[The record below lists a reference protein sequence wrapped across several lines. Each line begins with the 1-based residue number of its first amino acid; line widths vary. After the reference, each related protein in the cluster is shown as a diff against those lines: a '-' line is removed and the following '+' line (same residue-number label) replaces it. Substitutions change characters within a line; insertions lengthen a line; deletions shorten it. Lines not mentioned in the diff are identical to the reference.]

1 MKHNKT
7 VVNHW
12 RYEDGW
18 RDTPQVFRSKDPS
31 LPEREFSPEIIGWHC
46 WVYPTDDQD
55 FEGWMEQNMKG
66 EVDVTHRFN
75 SGNPMYTVMI
85 KDDQDATLFKLTWM

>member
-1 MKHNKT
+1 MSNRAFI
-7 VVNHW
+7 NHW
-12 RYEDGW
+12 RYDDGW
-18 RDTPQVFRSKDPS
+18 HNTPAVFRINDPS
-31 LPEREFSPEIIGWHC
+31 VPEKEFREELVGWHC

-55 FEGWMEQNMKG
+55 FEEWMKQNMKG
-66 EVDVTHRFN
+66 EYDCTFRFN